1 MSLVE
6 ALDKGCMPL
15 LGTARFLFCGSRFL
29 RVRFFGLPRSWPR
42 LLRVRPFAFLLR
54 TRCCPCSP
62 SPKLITFQLFKASC
76 AAYNEWHVR
85 GKQETA
91 ENPGAW

>member
-42 LLRVRPFAFLLR
+42 PLRVHLR
-54 TRCCPCSP
+54 LSFGR
-62 SPKLITFQLFKASC
+62 LFSALAPLRKINNISAVQSVMC
-76 AAYNEWHVR
+76 GV
-85 GKQETA
+85 Q
-91 ENPGAW
+91 